1 MKNTMKRIMALA
13 LILAMIIGV
22 VPSVFAVDYVNHF
35 TDVPTNKWY
44 AEYVEYVNDRGWMNG
59 IGNNLFGPDDTLE
72 RAMVATVLYR
82 KAGSP
87 AVAAPSTFTDVPAGK
102 WYSNAVAWAQATG
115 VVNGVSPTEFAPSQY
130 VLREEL
136 VTMMWRGAGEPKVA
150 EDYLKDFPDSGSIR
164 AYAKAA
170 FNWAIANKIIGG
182 ANGKLLPQDNA
193 TRAEFAKIM
202 TQFDKLENPCE
213 AHKWDDGKV
222 TKAATC
228 TEAGEKTYT
237 CTVCGKTKVETIPAL
252 GHVDANKDNI
262 CDRCGEKLGD
272 TPVPPTPTTEKV
284 VIYFAG
290 KGKVMT
296 TEEYTYTSTTSG
308 KSKVELVAADA
319 TLEDGKVKTAA
330 TNVAEFEM
338 TTTDGVTTF
347 KTADGKYLFA
357 DGKDV
362 KLVDAEGE
370 NTKFV
375 LEDAANGKFIRCATA
390 ESNGKQQ
397 YLEFWGNYFTVYG
410 MDSTKPEIYMFGLYP
425 LATGGD
431 TPTPPTPPTP
441 SGDKTFA
448 KVTADLT
455 NWAGT
460 YVIGYELG
468 DGTAVIFDGKTD
480 TDGNIV
486 TASVTDNKVTVSSEC
501 AIEVAAVEGGYTLKA
516 SAGYLNGKTRD
527 DAPANGTKFETEPST
542 ATIEWKDGNPVITS
556 AAGTV
561 FRYNNGLQYGSETEY
576 CKWFRFYK
584 ANSSIQTP
592 VVLYKLVDG
601 ETPTPPD
608 PPTPPTPPTPST
620 PSGDKYVAATEL
632 KEGDQVILVC
642 DSKNVALC
650 GTYNGFYNNGLEVA
664 PVDGVIENP
673 DSTIVWTV
681 GKEGEFYTFSY
692 DGKKIGM
699 GDSYT
704 SMPLDAVNYKW
715 QVEAA
720 ATEGCF
726 YVKNL
731 DRDSTKPYYMQ
742 WYESNKS
749 WSGYHTLN
757 ETLMAIRFYVKS
769 AEKPQPSKDITVC
782 FTNDVHGA
790 YELYPYAATAM
801 KGADLIVDAGDNI
814 QGSVATT
821 LTNGQCM
828 VDLMKTVGYDA
839 AVPGNHEFDYGF
851 ARFLEIVNGDN
862 TPYVS
867 ANLWD
872 KTADKAV
879 LDAYKIF
886 TVGDKKV
893 AVVGITTPETLV
905 KSTPAFFQNEA
916 GEYIYDFCNDTTG
929 EKLYTVVQKAVDAAK
944 AEGAD
949 YVIAVGHLGIDEQ
962 SEPWTSTS
970 VIANTTGIDALIDG
984 HSHSTFSNTAK
995 NKDGKEIPVAQTGT
1009 QLKNVGKLTIAAD
1022 GTITATVL
1030 PLYEV
1035 KTRVNETSGKEEKYN
1050 VYLYDT
1056 DPTVAAKVAEI
1067 KAEVDKVSNTVVAKT
1082 EVDLTTLDPTTGKRA
1097 VRSAETNLGDL
1108 CADAYRELLKTDVA
1122 FVNGG
1127 GVRANINKGDI
1138 TYGQIIAVH
1147 PFGNTACKIEV
1158 TGEQLWTALEI
1169 GSAACPGESGG
1180 FLQVSGIEY
1189 TINTAIP
1196 TPARFNENKE
1206 FVKLEGEHRV
1216 TDVKVNGEPL
1226 DVNKT
1231 YTLGGHNYMLINGG
1245 DGYTVF
1251 RGSKILAQEVAID
1264 NEVLIKYIT
1273 GTLNGVVAAD
1283 SIYANPTGAGRIKI
1297 VTPAH
1302 EHTYGDVKYTWTAD
1316 GETFT
1321 CTAYK
1326 ECTVSGCGDKLTATG
1341 TVTAKDDPAATCTAE
1356 GKRVFTATFTED
1368 GFGTD
1373 TKTVD
1378 LPALGHVDEDKD
1390 NKCDRCGETLSTPVT
1405 GARYEKVTEDQK
1417 DWSGTYLIVYEASET
1432 EAYVFSGV
1440 DAHGN
1445 LVTATFTDGKI
1456 PSSDA
1461 IKACEVTVA
1470 KEGDGY
1476 SFKLNGGA
1484 NAGKYLTAYSGRNKI
1499 VFSDS
1504 AKALSIKVENGV
1516 VKVLDGTAPF
1526 QFNKTN
1532 NDNGLWFRFFGKKP
1546 GGMSEIALYKLAN

>member
-115 VVNGVSPTEFAPSQY
+115 VVNGVTATEFAPSQN

-136 VTMMWRGAGEPKVA
+136 VTMIWRGAGEPKVA

-237 CTVCGKTKVETIPAL
+237 CTVCGKTKVVAIPAL
-252 GHVDANKDNI
+252 GHIDENKDNK

-272 TPVPPTPTTEKV
+272 TPTPPTPTTEKV

-296 TEEYTYTSTTSG
+296 TEEYTYTSATTG

-338 TTTDGVTTF
+338 TTTNGVTTF

-357 DGKDV
+357 DGTDV

-390 ESNGKQQ
+390 EIGGKQQ
-397 YLEFWGNYFTVYG
+397 YLEFWGNYFTVFG

-431 TPTPPTPPTP
+431 TPTPPAPT
-441 SGDKTFA
+441 GDKTFA

-468 DGTAVIFDGKTD
+468 DGTAVIFNGKTD

-601 ETPTPPD
+601 ETPTPPT
-608 PPTPPTPPTPST
+608 PPTPHTPPTPPT

-650 GTYNGFYNNGLEVA
+650 GTYKGFYNNGLEVA

-742 WYESNKS
+742 WQESFGT
-749 WSGYHTLN
+749 WSGYHTLD
-757 ETLMAIRFYVKS
+757 EALMAIRFYVKT
-769 AEKPQPSKDITVC
+769 AGEEPQPSKDITVC

-828 VDLMKTVGYDA
+828 VDLMKAVGYDV

-851 ARFLEIVNGDN
+851 DRFLEIVNGDN

-984 HSHSTFSNTAK
+984 HSHSTFATTQK
-995 NKDGKEIPVAQTGT
+995 NKDGKDIPVAQTGT
-1009 QLKNVGKLTIAAD
+1009 KLENVGKMTIAAD
-1022 GTITATVL
+1022 GTITAENL
-1030 PLYEV
+1030 PLKNSE
-1035 KTRVNETSGKEEKYN
+1035 G
-1050 VYLYDT
+1050 YLYEADA
-1056 DPTVAAKVAEI
+1056 VIAAKVAEI
-1067 KAEVDKVSNTVVAKT
+1067 KAEVDKVSNTVVART

-1108 CADAYRELLKTDVA
+1108 CADAYRDLLKTDVA

-1206 FVKLEGEHRV
+1206 FEKLEGEHRV

-1273 GTLNGVVAAD
+1273 GTLNGVVGAD

-1297 VTPAH
+1297 VTSAH

-1316 GETFT
+1316 GESFT

-1390 NKCDRCGETLSTPVT
+1390 NKCDRCGATLSTPVT

-1504 AKALSIKVENGV
+1504 AKALSIKVEDGV

-1532 NDNGLWFRFFGKKP
+1532 NDNGLWFRFFGKKS
-1546 GGMSEIALYKLAN
+1546 GGQSEIALYKLAN

>member
-59 IGNNLFGPDDTLE
+59 IGNNQFGPDDTLE

-87 AVAAPSTFTDVPAGK
+87 AVTAPSTFTDVPAGK

-136 VTMMWRGAGEPKVA
+136 VTMIWRGAGEPKVA

-182 ANGKLLPQDNA
+182 ADGKLLPQDNA

-237 CTVCGKTKVETIPAL
+237 CTVCGKTKVVAIPAL
-252 GHVDANKDNI
+252 GHIDENKDNI

-272 TPVPPTPTTEKV
+272 TPTPPTPATGKV

-357 DGKDV
+357 DGTDV

-390 ESNGKQQ
+390 EIGGKQQ
-397 YLEFWGNYFTVYG
+397 YLEFWGNYFTVFG

-431 TPTPPTPPTP
+431 TPTPPAPT
-441 SGDKTFA
+441 GDKTFA

-468 DGTAVIFDGKTD
+468 DGTAVIFNGKTD

-516 SAGYLNGKTRD
+516 NAGYLNGKTRD
-527 DAPANGTKFETEPST
+527 NAPANGTKFETEPST

-601 ETPTPPD
+601 ETPTPPTPPP
-608 PPTPPTPPTPST
+608 PPTPPTPPP
-620 PSGDKYVAATEL
+620 PAGDKDVAATEL

-650 GTYNGFYNNGLEVA
+650 GTYKGFYNNGLEVA

-731 DRDSTKPYYMQ
+731 DRDATKPYYMQ
-742 WYESNKS
+742 WYESNGS

-757 ETLMAIRFYVKS
+757 EALMAIRFYVKT
-769 AEKPQPSKDITVC
+769 AGEEPQPSKDITVC

-828 VDLMKTVGYDA
+828 VDLMKTVGYDV

-851 ARFLEIVNGDN
+851 DRFLEIVNGDN

-929 EKLYTVVQKAVDAAK
+929 EKLYKNVQAAVDAAK
-944 AEGAD
+944 AAGAD

-970 VIANTTGIDALIDG
+970 VLANTTGIDALIDG
-984 HSHSTFSNTAK
+984 HSHSTFATTQK

-1009 QLKNVGKLTIAAD
+1009 KLENVGKLTIAAD
-1022 GTITATVL
+1022 GTITAENL
-1030 PLYEV
+1030 PLKNSE
-1035 KTRVNETSGKEEKYN
+1035 G
-1050 VYLYDT
+1050 YLYEADA
-1056 DPTVAAKVAEI
+1056 VIAAKVAEI
-1067 KAEVDKVSNTVVAKT
+1067 KAEVDKVSNTVVART

-1180 FLQVSGIEY
+1180 FLQASGIEY

-1251 RGSKILAQEVAID
+1251 KGSKILAQEVAID

-1297 VTPAH
+1297 VAPAH

-1316 GETFT
+1316 GESFT

-1356 GKRVFTATFTED
+1356 GKRVFTATFTEE

-1390 NKCDRCGETLSTPVT
+1390 NKCDRCGATISTPAT
-1405 GARYEKVTEDQK
+1405 GKYVPATSFEDGDKIVIVATQDEKLFAMSNAIKSSVAPAVE
-1417 DWSGTYLIVYEASET
+1417 
-1432 EAYVFSGV
+1432 
-1440 DAHGN
+1440 
-1445 LVTATFTDGKI
+1445 VTATTEGAL
-1456 PSSDA
+1456 SEVSDA
-1461 IKACEVTVA
+1461 IVWTIVKAE
-1470 KEGDGY
+1470 DGT
-1476 SFKLNGGA
+1476 F
-1484 NAGKYLTAYSGRNKI
+1484 YLTAGDKQLK
-1499 VFSDS
+1499 VDGG
-1504 AKALSIKVENGV
+1504 ALSLVAEGVTFAISATSVSATTTTTRALFTQKYNGSY
-1516 VKVLDGTAPF
+1516 
-1526 QFNKTN
+1526 
-1532 NDNGLWFRFFGKKP
+1532 RFKNYATSNIGAANYAS
-1546 GGMSEIALYKLAN
+1546 GVTVYKYVAG

>member
-87 AVAAPSTFTDVPAGK
+87 AVTAPSTFTDVPAGK

-115 VVNGVSPTEFAPSQY
+115 VVNGVTATEFAPSQN

-136 VTMMWRGAGEPKVA
+136 VTMIWRGAGEPKVA

-182 ANGKLLPQDNA
+182 ADGKLLPQDNA

-237 CTVCGKTKVETIPAL
+237 CTVCGKTKVVAIPAL
-252 GHVDANKDNI
+252 GHIDENKDNI

-338 TTTDGVTTF
+338 TTTNGVTTF

-357 DGKDV
+357 DGTDV

-431 TPTPPTPPTP
+431 TPTPPTPT
-441 SGDKTFA
+441 GDKTFA

-516 SAGYLNGKTRD
+516 NAGYLNGKTRD
-527 DAPANGTKFETEPST
+527 NAPANGTKFETEPST

-592 VVLYKLVDG
+592 VILYKLVDG

-608 PPTPPTPPTPST
+608 PPTPPTPPT

-664 PVDGVIENP
+664 PVEDVIENP

-742 WYESNKS
+742 WQESFGT

-757 ETLMAIRFYVKS
+757 EALMAIRFYVKT
-769 AEKPQPSKDITVC
+769 AGEEPQPSKDITVC

-828 VDLMKTVGYDA
+828 VDLMKTVGYDV

-851 ARFLEIVNGDN
+851 DRFLEIVNGDN

-893 AVVGITTPETLV
+893 AIVGITTPETLV
-905 KSTPAFFQNEA
+905 KSTPAFFQNAA

-929 EKLYTVVQKAVDAAK
+929 EKLYNIVQKAVDAAK

-984 HSHSTFSNTAK
+984 HSHSTFATTQK
-995 NKDGKEIPVAQTGT
+995 NKDGKDIPVAQTGT
-1009 QLKNVGKLTIAAD
+1009 KLENVGKMTIAAD
-1022 GTITATVL
+1022 GTITAENL
-1030 PLYEV
+1030 PLKNSE
-1035 KTRVNETSGKEEKYN
+1035 G
-1050 VYLYDT
+1050 YLYEADA
-1056 DPTVAAKVAEI
+1056 VIAAKVAEI
-1067 KAEVDKVSNTVVAKT
+1067 KAEVDKVSNTVVART

-1147 PFGNTACKIEV
+1147 PFGNSACKIEV

-1251 RGSKILAQEVAID
+1251 RGCKILAQEVAID

-1273 GTLNGVVAAD
+1273 GTLNGVVGAD

-1316 GETFT
+1316 GESFT

-1390 NKCDRCGETLSTPVT
+1390 NKCDRCGATISTPAT

-1532 NDNGLWFRFFGKKP
+1532 SDTGLWFRFFAKKP
-1546 GGMSEIALYKLAN
+1546 GGQSEIALYKLAN

>member
-1 MKNTMKRIMALA
+1 MSKRVMSVL
-13 LILAMIIGV
+13 LLLAMLC
-22 VPSVFAVDYVNHF
+22 SVFSGLTVSAAAAEPTSAAEVVYRKSGDYVYNWGKRDTTATF
-35 TDVPTNKWY
+35 LTTYAASYYTGSYSFDVLSK
-44 AEYVEYVNDRGWMNG
+44 
-59 IGNNLFGPDDTLE
+59 
-72 RAMVATVLYR
+72 
-82 KAGSP
+82 KSGS
-87 AVAAPSTFTDVPAGK
+87 
-102 WYSNAVAWAQATG
+102 QATG
-115 VVNGVSPTEFAPSQY
+115 
-130 VLREEL
+130 
-136 VTMMWRGAGEPKVA
+136 
-150 EDYLKDFPDSGSIR
+150 
-164 AYAKAA
+164 AKAIYDSDLGKA
-170 FNWAIANKIIGG
+170 LHTMLAAKQTRTTSYGDTKELYRYTDCQQNEDKISSFYSGKAIGPGWGEGEDWNREHTWPNSKGLNGADENDIMMLRPTAISENSHRGNDAYGESRGFYDPNEFNKQLHGDVARLMLQHLIRWGNTNKFYGSGG
-182 ANGKLLPQDNA
+182 V
-193 TRAEFAKIM
+193 
-202 TQFDKLENPCE
+202 LENR
-213 AHKWDDGKV
+213 ALLLKWLKEDPVDTWEMGRNDAVQSITGVRNVFVDYPELAFRLLGEEVPANYPTPSSGNSSACDHVWDAGKV
-222 TKAATC
+222 TTEPTC
-228 TEAGEKTYT
+228 TEKGVKTYT
-237 CTVCGKTKVETIPAL
+237 CSKCGNTKTEELPAL
-252 GHVDANKDNI
+252 GHIDENKDEL
-262 CDRCGEKLGD
+262 CDRCGAKLGED
-272 TPVPPTPTTEKV
+272 PKPTGNKYVKAASLKDGDEVVLFNPAQGKALSKEIVATYYKVGTAVTP
-284 VIYFAG
+284 
-290 KGKVMT
+290 
-296 TEEYTYTSTTSG
+296 
-308 KSKVELVAADA
+308 
-319 TLEDGKVKTAA
+319 
-330 TNVAEFEM
+330 
-338 TTTDGVTTF
+338 TDGVLETSD
-347 KTADGKYLFA
+347 TA
-357 DGKDV
+357 
-362 KLVDAEGE
+362 
-370 NTKFV
+370 
-375 LEDAANGKFIRCATA
+375 
-390 ESNGKQQ
+390 
-397 YLEFWGNYFTVYG
+397 
-410 MDSTKPEIYMFGLYP
+410 
-425 LATGGD
+425 
-431 TPTPPTPPTP
+431 
-441 SGDKTFA
+441 
-448 KVTADLT
+448 
-455 NWAGT
+455 
-460 YVIGYELG
+460 
-468 DGTAVIFDGKTD
+468 
-480 TDGNIV
+480 
-486 TASVTDNKVTVSSEC
+486 
-501 AIEVAAVEGGYTLKA
+501 
-516 SAGYLNGKTRD
+516 
-527 DAPANGTKFETEPST
+527 
-542 ATIEWKDGNPVITS
+542 
-556 AAGTV
+556 
-561 FRYNNGLQYGSETEY
+561 
-576 CKWFRFYK
+576 
-584 ANSSIQTP
+584 
-592 VVLYKLVDG
+592 
-601 ETPTPPD
+601 
-608 PPTPPTPPTPST
+608 
-620 PSGDKYVAATEL
+620 
-632 KEGDQVILVC
+632 
-642 DSKNVALC
+642 
-650 GTYNGFYNNGLEVA
+650 
-664 PVDGVIENP
+664 
-673 DSTIVWTV
+673 IVWTV
-681 GKEGEFYTFSY
+681 AADGTGFNLINDEGKKLSIEGTFSSIPYDKENDAWTVQTAATAGCVYVVNENGKYISWSSKGNFAAYTF
-692 DGKKIGM
+692 
-699 GDSYT
+699 
-704 SMPLDAVNYKW
+704 DATK
-715 QVEAA
+715 EADYA
-720 ATEGCF
+720 LE
-726 YVKNL
+726 L
-731 DRDSTKPYYMQ
+731 
-742 WYESNKS
+742 
-749 WSGYHTLN
+749 
-757 ETLMAIRFYVKS
+757 YVKS
-769 AEKPQPSKDITVC
+769 AEEPQPSKDITVC

-828 VDLMKTVGYDA
+828 VDLMKTVGYDV

-851 ARFLEIVNGDN
+851 DRFLEIVNGDN

-879 LDAYKIF
+879 LDAYKLF

-905 KSTPAFFQNEA
+905 KSTPAFFQNAA

-984 HSHSTFSNTAK
+984 HSHSTFATTQK

-1009 QLKNVGKLTIAAD
+1009 KLENVGKLTIAAD
-1022 GTITATVL
+1022 GTITATLL

-1035 KTRVNETSGKEEKYN
+1035 KTRVNETTGKEEKYN

-1067 KAEVDKVSNTVVAKT
+1067 KAEVDKVSNTVVART

-1251 RGSKILAQEVAID
+1251 KGSKILAQEVAID

-1273 GTLNGVVAAD
+1273 GTLNGVVGAD

-1390 NKCDRCGETLSTPVT
+1390 NKCDRCGETLSTPAT

-1504 AKALSIKVENGV
+1504 AKALSIKVEDGV

-1532 NDNGLWFRFFGKKP
+1532 NDNGLWFRFFGKKS
-1546 GGMSEIALYKLAN
+1546 GGQSEIALYKLAN

>member
-252 GHVDANKDNI
+252 GHVDANKDNV

-441 SGDKTFA
+441 TGDKTFA

-455 NWAGT
+455 NWEGT

-468 DGTAVIFDGKTD
+468 DGTALIFNGKTD
-480 TDGNIV
+480 ADGNVV
-486 TASVTDNKVTVSSEC
+486 TATVTDNKVTVSSEC

-516 SAGYLNGKTRD
+516 SAGYLNGKTAN

-561 FRYNNGLQYGSETEY
+561 FRYNGGLQYGSETEY
-576 CKWFRFYK
+576 YKWFRFYK
-584 ANSSIQTP
+584 ATSSIQTP
-592 VVLYKLVDG
+592 VILYKLVDG

-608 PPTPPTPPTPST
+608 PPTPPTPPT

-731 DRDSTKPYYMQ
+731 DRDPAKAYYMQ
-742 WYESNKS
+742 WRDTNSS
-749 WSGYHTLN
+749 WSGYHTLD
-757 ETLMAIRFYVKS
+757 EALMAIRFYVKS
-769 AEKPQPSKDITVC
+769 AEKPQPSKDITIC

-790 YELYPYAATAM
+790 YEEYAYAATVM

-828 VDLMKTVGYDA
+828 VDLMKAVGYDV

-851 ARFLEIVNGDN
+851 DRFLEIVNGDN

-893 AVVGITTPETLV
+893 AIVGITTPETLV

-929 EKLYTVVQKAVDAAK
+929 EKLYKNVQAAVDAAK

-984 HSHSTFSNTAK
+984 HSHSTFATTQK
-995 NKDGKEIPVAQTGT
+995 NKDGKDIPVAQTGT
-1009 QLKNVGKLTIAAD
+1009 KLKNVGKMTIAAD
-1022 GTITATVL
+1022 GTITAENL
-1030 PLYEV
+1030 PLKNSE
-1035 KTRVNETSGKEEKYN
+1035 G
-1050 VYLYDT
+1050 YLYEA

-1067 KAEVDKVSNTVVAKT
+1067 KAEVDKVSNTVVART

-1251 RGSKILAQEVAID
+1251 KGSKILAQEVAID

-1356 GKRVFTATFTED
+1356 GKRVFTATFTEE

-1504 AKALSIKVENGV
+1504 AKALSIKVEEGV

-1532 NDNGLWFRFFGKKP
+1532 SDTGLWFRFFGKKP

>member
-1 MKNTMKRIMALA
+1 
-13 LILAMIIGV
+13 
-22 VPSVFAVDYVNHF
+22 
-35 TDVPTNKWY
+35 
-44 AEYVEYVNDRGWMNG
+44 
-59 IGNNLFGPDDTLE
+59 
-72 RAMVATVLYR
+72 
-82 KAGSP
+82 
-87 AVAAPSTFTDVPAGK
+87 
-102 WYSNAVAWAQATG
+102 
-115 VVNGVSPTEFAPSQY
+115 
-130 VLREEL
+130 
-136 VTMMWRGAGEPKVA
+136 
-150 EDYLKDFPDSGSIR
+150 
-164 AYAKAA
+164 
-170 FNWAIANKIIGG
+170 
-182 ANGKLLPQDNA
+182 
-193 TRAEFAKIM
+193 
-202 TQFDKLENPCE
+202 
-213 AHKWDDGKV
+213 
-222 TKAATC
+222 
-228 TEAGEKTYT
+228 
-237 CTVCGKTKVETIPAL
+237 
-252 GHVDANKDNI
+252 
-262 CDRCGEKLGD
+262 
-272 TPVPPTPTTEKV
+272 
-284 VIYFAG
+284 
-290 KGKVMT
+290 
-296 TEEYTYTSTTSG
+296 
-308 KSKVELVAADA
+308 
-319 TLEDGKVKTAA
+319 
-330 TNVAEFEM
+330 
-338 TTTDGVTTF
+338 
-347 KTADGKYLFA
+347 
-357 DGKDV
+357 
-362 KLVDAEGE
+362 
-370 NTKFV
+370 
-375 LEDAANGKFIRCATA
+375 
-390 ESNGKQQ
+390 
-397 YLEFWGNYFTVYG
+397 
-410 MDSTKPEIYMFGLYP
+410 
-425 LATGGD
+425 
-431 TPTPPTPPTP
+431 
-441 SGDKTFA
+441 
-448 KVTADLT
+448 
-455 NWAGT
+455 
-460 YVIGYELG
+460 
-468 DGTAVIFDGKTD
+468 
-480 TDGNIV
+480 
-486 TASVTDNKVTVSSEC
+486 
-501 AIEVAAVEGGYTLKA
+501 
-516 SAGYLNGKTRD
+516 
-527 DAPANGTKFETEPST
+527 
-542 ATIEWKDGNPVITS
+542 
-556 AAGTV
+556 
-561 FRYNNGLQYGSETEY
+561 
-576 CKWFRFYK
+576 
-584 ANSSIQTP
+584 
-592 VVLYKLVDG
+592 
-601 ETPTPPD
+601 
-608 PPTPPTPPTPST
+608 
-620 PSGDKYVAATEL
+620 
-632 KEGDQVILVC
+632 
-642 DSKNVALC
+642 
-650 GTYNGFYNNGLEVA
+650 
-664 PVDGVIENP
+664 
-673 DSTIVWTV
+673 
-681 GKEGEFYTFSY
+681 
-692 DGKKIGM
+692 
-699 GDSYT
+699 
-704 SMPLDAVNYKW
+704 
-715 QVEAA
+715 
-720 ATEGCF
+720 
-726 YVKNL
+726 
-731 DRDSTKPYYMQ
+731 
-742 WYESNKS
+742 
-749 WSGYHTLN
+749 
-757 ETLMAIRFYVKS
+757 MAIRFYVKT
-769 AEKPQPSKDITVC
+769 AGEEPQPSKDITVC

-828 VDLMKTVGYDA
+828 VDLMKAVGYDV

-851 ARFLEIVNGDN
+851 DRFLEIVNGDN
-862 TPYVS
+862 TPYAS

-905 KSTPAFFQNEA
+905 KSTPAFFQNAA

-984 HSHSTFSNTAK
+984 HSHSTFATTQK
-995 NKDGKEIPVAQTGT
+995 NKDGKDIPVAQTGT
-1009 QLKNVGKLTIAAD
+1009 KLENVGKMTIAAD
-1022 GTITATVL
+1022 GTITAENL
-1030 PLYEV
+1030 PLKNSE
-1035 KTRVNETSGKEEKYN
+1035 G
-1050 VYLYDT
+1050 YLYEADA
-1056 DPTVAAKVAEI
+1056 VIAAKVAEI
-1067 KAEVDKVSNTVVAKT
+1067 KAEVDKVSNTVVART

-1108 CADAYRELLKTDVA
+1108 CADAYRDLLKTDVA

-1147 PFGNTACKIEV
+1147 PFGNSACKIEV

-1251 RGSKILAQEVAID
+1251 RGCKILAQEVAID

-1273 GTLNGVVAAD
+1273 GTLNGVVGAD

-1316 GETFT
+1316 GESFT

-1390 NKCDRCGETLSTPVT
+1390 NKCDRCGETLSTPAT

-1532 NDNGLWFRFFGKKP
+1532 SDTGLWFRFFAKKP
-1546 GGMSEIALYKLAN
+1546 GGQSEIALYKLAN

>member
-115 VVNGVSPTEFAPSQY
+115 VVNGVTATEFAPSQN

-136 VTMMWRGAGEPKVA
+136 VTMIWRGAGEPKVA

-237 CTVCGKTKVETIPAL
+237 CTVCGKTKVVAIPAL
-252 GHVDANKDNI
+252 GHIDENKDNK

-272 TPVPPTPTTEKV
+272 TPTPPTPTTEKV

-296 TEEYTYTSTTSG
+296 TEEYTYTSATTG
-308 KSKVELVAADA
+308 NSKVELVAADA

-338 TTTDGVTTF
+338 TTTNGVTTF
-347 KTADGKYLFA
+347 KTADGKYLFS

-370 NTKFV
+370 DTKFV

-397 YLEFWGNYFTVYG
+397 YLEFWGNYFTVFG

-431 TPTPPTPPTP
+431 TPTPPAPT
-441 SGDKTFA
+441 GDKTFA

-468 DGTAVIFDGKTD
+468 DGTAVIFNGKTD

-601 ETPTPPD
+601 ETPTPP
-608 PPTPPTPPTPST
+608 T

-642 DSKNVALC
+642 DAKNVALC
-650 GTYNGFYNNGLEVA
+650 GTYKSFYNNGLEVA

-742 WYESNKS
+742 WYESNGS

-757 ETLMAIRFYVKS
+757 EALMAIRFYVKT
-769 AEKPQPSKDITVC
+769 AGEEPQPSKDITVC

-828 VDLMKTVGYDA
+828 VDLMKTVGYDV

-851 ARFLEIVNGDN
+851 DRFLEIVNGDN

-905 KSTPAFFQNEA
+905 KSTPAFFQNAA

-984 HSHSTFSNTAK
+984 HSHSTFATTQK

-1009 QLKNVGKLTIAAD
+1009 KLENVGKMTIAAD
-1022 GTITATVL
+1022 GTITATLL

-1035 KTRVNETSGKEEKYN
+1035 KTRVNETTGKEEKYN

-1067 KAEVDKVSNTVVAKT
+1067 KAEVDKVSNTVVART

-1251 RGSKILAQEVAID
+1251 KGSKILAQEVAID

-1316 GETFT
+1316 GESFT

-1390 NKCDRCGETLSTPVT
+1390 NKCDRCGETLSTPAT

-1504 AKALSIKVENGV
+1504 AKALSIKVEDGV

-1532 NDNGLWFRFFGKKP
+1532 NDNGLRFRFFGKMP
-1546 GGMSEIALYKLAN
+1546 GGQSEIALYKLAN

>member
-87 AVAAPSTFTDVPAGK
+87 AVTAPSTFTDVPAGK

-115 VVNGVSPTEFAPSQY
+115 VVNGVTATEFAPSQN

-136 VTMMWRGAGEPKVA
+136 VTMIWRGAGEPKVA

-237 CTVCGKTKVETIPAL
+237 CTVCGKTKVVAIPAL
-252 GHVDANKDNI
+252 GHIDENKDNK

-272 TPVPPTPTTEKV
+272 TPTPPTPTTEKV

-296 TEEYTYTSTTSG
+296 TEEYTYTSATSG

-338 TTTDGVTTF
+338 TTTNGVTTF

-357 DGKDV
+357 DGTDV

-390 ESNGKQQ
+390 EIGGKQQ
-397 YLEFWGNYFTVYG
+397 YLEFWGNYFTVFG

-431 TPTPPTPPTP
+431 TPTPPAPT
-441 SGDKTFA
+441 GDKTFA

-468 DGTAVIFDGKTD
+468 DGTAVIFNGKTD

-601 ETPTPPD
+601 ETPTPP
-608 PPTPPTPPTPST
+608 TPPT

-650 GTYNGFYNNGLEVA
+650 GTYKGFYNNGLEVA

-731 DRDSTKPYYMQ
+731 DRDATKPYYMQ
-742 WYESNKS
+742 WYESNGS

-757 ETLMAIRFYVKS
+757 EALMAIRFYVKT
-769 AEKPQPSKDITVC
+769 AGEEPQPSKDITVC

-828 VDLMKTVGYDA
+828 VDLMKAVGYDV

-851 ARFLEIVNGDN
+851 GRFLEIVNGNN

-929 EKLYTVVQKAVDAAK
+929 EKLYNIVQKAVDAAK
-944 AEGAD
+944 AAGAD

-984 HSHSTFSNTAK
+984 HSHSTFATTQK

-1009 QLKNVGKLTIAAD
+1009 KLENVGKMTIAAD
-1022 GTITATVL
+1022 GTITAENL
-1030 PLYEV
+1030 PLKNSE
-1035 KTRVNETSGKEEKYN
+1035 G
-1050 VYLYDT
+1050 YLYEADA
-1056 DPTVAAKVAEI
+1056 VIAAKVAEI
-1067 KAEVDKVSNTVVAKT
+1067 KAEVDKVSNTVVART

-1097 VRSAETNLGDL
+1097 VRNAETNLGDL
-1108 CADAYRELLKTDVA
+1108 CADAYRDLLKTDVA

-1251 RGSKILAQEVAID
+1251 RGCKILAQEVAID

-1273 GTLNGVVAAD
+1273 GTLHGVVGAD

-1316 GETFT
+1316 GESFT

-1390 NKCDRCGETLSTPVT
+1390 NKCDRCGETLSTPAT
-1405 GARYEKVTEDQK
+1405 GKYVPATSFEDGDK
-1417 DWSGTYLIVYEASET
+1417 IVIVATQDSKLFAMSNAIGSSVAPAVE
-1432 EAYVFSGV
+1432 
-1440 DAHGN
+1440 
-1445 LVTATFTDGKI
+1445 VTATTEGALNDVT
-1456 PSSDA
+1456 DA
-1461 IKACEVTVA
+1461 IVWTIVKAE
-1470 KEGDGY
+1470 DGT
-1476 SFKLNGGA
+1476 F
-1484 NAGKYLTAYSGRNKI
+1484 YLTADKMQLSVTK
-1499 VFSDS
+1499 S
-1504 AKALSIKVENGV
+1504 ALSLDAEGSTFVLTATSVACSATANRALFTQNYKGNYRFKNYDVSNLGAANYASGV
-1516 VKVLDGTAPF
+1516 TV
-1526 QFNKTN
+1526 
-1532 NDNGLWFRFFGKKP
+1532 
-1546 GGMSEIALYKLAN
+1546 YKYVAG

>member
-87 AVAAPSTFTDVPAGK
+87 AVTAPSTFTDVPAGK

-136 VTMMWRGAGEPKVA
+136 VTMIWRGAGEPKVA

-182 ANGKLLPQDNA
+182 AKGKLLPQDNA

-237 CTVCGKTKVETIPAL
+237 CTVCGKTKVVAIPAL
-252 GHVDANKDNI
+252 GHIDENKDNI

-272 TPVPPTPTTEKV
+272 TPTPPTPTTEKV

-296 TEEYTYTSTTSG
+296 TEEYTYTSATTG

-357 DGKDV
+357 DGTDV

-431 TPTPPTPPTP
+431 TPTPPTPT
-441 SGDKTFA
+441 GDKTFA

-468 DGTAVIFDGKTD
+468 DGTAVIFNGKTD

-608 PPTPPTPPTPST
+608 PPTPPTPPTPS
-620 PSGDKYVAATEL
+620 GDKYVAATEL

-642 DSKNVALC
+642 DAKNVALC
-650 GTYNGFYNNGLEVA
+650 GTYKSFYNNGLEVA

-731 DRDSTKPYYMQ
+731 DRDATKPYYMQ
-742 WYESNKS
+742 WYESNGS

-757 ETLMAIRFYVKS
+757 EALMAIRFYVKT
-769 AEKPQPSKDITVC
+769 AGEEPQPSKDITVC

-828 VDLMKTVGYDA
+828 VDLMKAVGYDV

-851 ARFLEIVNGDN
+851 GRFLEIVNGDN

-929 EKLYTVVQKAVDAAK
+929 EKLYNIVQKAVDAAK
-944 AEGAD
+944 AAGAD

-984 HSHSTFSNTAK
+984 HSHSTFATTQK
-995 NKDGKEIPVAQTGT
+995 NKDGKDIPVAQTGT
-1009 QLKNVGKLTIAAD
+1009 KLENVGKMTIAAD
-1022 GTITATVL
+1022 GTITAENL
-1030 PLYEV
+1030 PLKNSE
-1035 KTRVNETSGKEEKYN
+1035 G
-1050 VYLYDT
+1050 YLYEADA
-1056 DPTVAAKVAEI
+1056 VIAAKVAEI
-1067 KAEVDKVSNTVVAKT
+1067 KAEVDKVSNTVVART

-1180 FLQVSGIEY
+1180 FLQASGIEY

-1251 RGSKILAQEVAID
+1251 RGCKILAQEVAID

-1273 GTLNGVVAAD
+1273 GTLNGVVGAD

-1316 GETFT
+1316 GESFT

-1390 NKCDRCGETLSTPVT
+1390 NKCDRCGETLSTPAT

-1532 NDNGLWFRFFGKKP
+1532 SDTGLWFRFFAKKP
-1546 GGMSEIALYKLAN
+1546 GGQSEIALYKLAN

>member
-59 IGNNLFGPDDTLE
+59 IGNNQFGPDDTLE

-115 VVNGVSPTEFAPSQY
+115 VVNGVTATEFAPSQN

-136 VTMMWRGAGEPKVA
+136 VTMIWRGAGEPKVA

-237 CTVCGKTKVETIPAL
+237 CTVCGKTKVVAIPAL
-252 GHVDANKDNI
+252 GHIDENKDNK

-272 TPVPPTPTTEKV
+272 TPTPPTPTTEKV

-296 TEEYTYTSTTSG
+296 TEEYTYTSATSG

-338 TTTDGVTTF
+338 TTTNGVTTF

-357 DGKDV
+357 DGTDV

-390 ESNGKQQ
+390 EIGGKQQ
-397 YLEFWGNYFTVYG
+397 YLEFWGNYFTVFG

-431 TPTPPTPPTP
+431 TPTPPTPT
-441 SGDKTFA
+441 GDKTFA

-468 DGTAVIFDGKTD
+468 DGTAVIFNGKTD

-516 SAGYLNGKTRD
+516 NAGYLNGKTRD
-527 DAPANGTKFETEPST
+527 NAPANGTKFETEPST

-608 PPTPPTPPTPST
+608 PPTPPTPPTPS
-620 PSGDKYVAATEL
+620 GDKYVAATEL

-664 PVDGVIENP
+664 PVEDVIENP

-742 WYESNKS
+742 WYESNGS

-757 ETLMAIRFYVKS
+757 EALMAIRFYVKT
-769 AEKPQPSKDITVC
+769 AGEEPQPSKDITVC

-828 VDLMKTVGYDA
+828 VDLMKAVGYDV

-851 ARFLEIVNGDN
+851 GRFLEIVNGDN

-984 HSHSTFSNTAK
+984 HSHSTFATTQK
-995 NKDGKEIPVAQTGT
+995 NKDGKDIPVAQTGT
-1009 QLKNVGKLTIAAD
+1009 KLENVGKMTIAAD
-1022 GTITATVL
+1022 GTITAENL
-1030 PLYEV
+1030 PLKNSE
-1035 KTRVNETSGKEEKYN
+1035 G
-1050 VYLYDT
+1050 YLYEADA
-1056 DPTVAAKVAEI
+1056 VIAAKVAEI
-1067 KAEVDKVSNTVVAKT
+1067 KAEVDKVSNTVVART
-1082 EVDLTTLDPTTGKRA
+1082 EVDLTTLDPATGKRA

-1251 RGSKILAQEVAID
+1251 KGSKILAQEVAID

-1316 GETFT
+1316 GESFT

-1390 NKCDRCGETLSTPVT
+1390 NKCDRCGETLSTPAT

-1532 NDNGLWFRFFGKKP
+1532 SDTGLWFRFFAKKP
-1546 GGMSEIALYKLAN
+1546 GGQSEIALYKLAN

>member
-87 AVAAPSTFTDVPAGK
+87 AVTAPSTFTDVPAGK

-115 VVNGVSPTEFAPSQY
+115 VVNGVSPTEFAPSQN

-136 VTMMWRGAGEPKVA
+136 VTMIWRGAGEPKVA

-237 CTVCGKTKVETIPAL
+237 CTVCGKTKVVAIPAL
-252 GHVDANKDNI
+252 GHIDENKDNI

-272 TPVPPTPTTEKV
+272 TPTPPTPTTEKV

-296 TEEYTYTSTTSG
+296 TEEYTYTSATSG

-338 TTTDGVTTF
+338 TTTNGVTTF

-357 DGKDV
+357 DGTDV

-431 TPTPPTPPTP
+431 TPTPPTPT
-441 SGDKTFA
+441 GDKTFA

-516 SAGYLNGKTRD
+516 NAGYLNGKTRD
-527 DAPANGTKFETEPST
+527 NAPANGTKFETEPST

-608 PPTPPTPPTPST
+608 PPTPPTPPTPS
-620 PSGDKYVAATEL
+620 GDKYVAATEL

-664 PVDGVIENP
+664 PVEDVIENP

-757 ETLMAIRFYVKS
+757 EALMAIRFYVKT
-769 AEKPQPSKDITVC
+769 AGEEPQPSKDITVC

-828 VDLMKTVGYDA
+828 VDLMKTVGYDV

-851 ARFLEIVNGDN
+851 DRFLEIVNGDN

-905 KSTPAFFQNEA
+905 KSTPAFFQNAA

-929 EKLYTVVQKAVDAAK
+929 EKLYKNVQAAVDAAK

-984 HSHSTFSNTAK
+984 HSHSTFATTQK
-995 NKDGKEIPVAQTGT
+995 NKDGKDIPVAQTGT
-1009 QLKNVGKLTIAAD
+1009 KLENVGKMTIAAD
-1022 GTITATVL
+1022 GTITAENL
-1030 PLYEV
+1030 PLKNSE
-1035 KTRVNETSGKEEKYN
+1035 G
-1050 VYLYDT
+1050 YLYEADA
-1056 DPTVAAKVAEI
+1056 VIAAKVAEI
-1067 KAEVDKVSNTVVAKT
+1067 KAEVDKVSNTVVART

-1206 FVKLEGEHRV
+1206 FEKLEGEHRV

-1251 RGSKILAQEVAID
+1251 RGCKILAQEVAID

-1273 GTLNGVVAAD
+1273 GTLNGVVGAD

-1316 GETFT
+1316 GESFT

-1390 NKCDRCGETLSTPVT
+1390 NKCDRCGETLSTPAT

-1532 NDNGLWFRFFGKKP
+1532 SDTGLWFRFFAKKP
-1546 GGMSEIALYKLAN
+1546 GGQSEIALYKLAN

>member
-115 VVNGVSPTEFAPSQY
+115 VVNGVTATEFAPSQN

-136 VTMMWRGAGEPKVA
+136 VTMIWRGAGEPKVA

-237 CTVCGKTKVETIPAL
+237 CTVCGKTKVVAIPAL
-252 GHVDANKDNI
+252 GHIDENKDNK

-272 TPVPPTPTTEKV
+272 TPTPPTPTTEKV

-296 TEEYTYTSTTSG
+296 TEEYTYTSATTG

-338 TTTDGVTTF
+338 TTTNGVTTF
-347 KTADGKYLFA
+347 KTADGKYLFS
-357 DGKDV
+357 DGTDV

-390 ESNGKQQ
+390 EIGGKQQ
-397 YLEFWGNYFTVYG
+397 YLEFWGNYFTVFG

-431 TPTPPTPPTP
+431 TPTPPAPT
-441 SGDKTFA
+441 GDKTFA

-468 DGTAVIFDGKTD
+468 DGTAVIFNGKTD

-516 SAGYLNGKTRD
+516 SAGYLNGKTAND
-527 DAPANGTKFETEPST
+527 KPANGTKFETEPST

-576 CKWFRFYK
+576 YKWFRFYK
-584 ANSSIQTP
+584 ATSSIQTP
-592 VVLYKLVDG
+592 VALYKLVDG
-601 ETPTPPD
+601 E
-608 PPTPPTPPTPST
+608 
-620 PSGDKYVAATEL
+620 E
-632 KEGDQVILVC
+632 
-642 DSKNVALC
+642 
-650 GTYNGFYNNGLEVA
+650 
-664 PVDGVIENP
+664 
-673 DSTIVWTV
+673 
-681 GKEGEFYTFSY
+681 
-692 DGKKIGM
+692 
-699 GDSYT
+699 
-704 SMPLDAVNYKW
+704 
-715 QVEAA
+715 
-720 ATEGCF
+720 
-726 YVKNL
+726 
-731 DRDSTKPYYMQ
+731 
-742 WYESNKS
+742 
-749 WSGYHTLN
+749 
-757 ETLMAIRFYVKS
+757 
-769 AEKPQPSKDITVC
+769 PQPSKDITVC

-828 VDLMKTVGYDA
+828 VDLMKTVGYDV

-851 ARFLEIVNGDN
+851 DRFLEIVNGDN

-905 KSTPAFFQNEA
+905 KSTPAFFQNAA

-970 VIANTTGIDALIDG
+970 VIANTNGIDALIDG
-984 HSHSTFSNTAK
+984 HSHSTFATTQK
-995 NKDGKEIPVAQTGT
+995 NKDGKDIPVAQTGT
-1009 QLKNVGKLTIAAD
+1009 KLENVGKLTIAAD
-1022 GTITATVL
+1022 GTITATLL

-1035 KTRVNETSGKEEKYN
+1035 KTRVNETTGKEEKYN

-1067 KAEVDKVSNTVVAKT
+1067 KAEVDKVSNTVVART

-1251 RGSKILAQEVAID
+1251 KGSKILAQEVAID

-1316 GETFT
+1316 GESFT

-1390 NKCDRCGETLSTPVT
+1390 NKCDRCGEKLGDTPTPSGDKYV
-1405 GARYEKVTEDQK
+1405 AATE
-1417 DWSGTYLIVYEASET
+1417 L
-1432 EAYVFSGV
+1432 
-1440 DAHGN
+1440 
-1445 LVTATFTDGKI
+1445 
-1456 PSSDA
+1456 
-1461 IKACEVTVA
+1461 
-1470 KEGDGY
+1470 KEGDQVIIVCDSKNVALCGTY
-1476 SFKLNGGA
+1476 KSYYNNGLEVA
-1484 NAGKYLTAYSGRNKI
+1484 P
-1499 VFSDS
+1499 V
-1504 AKALSIKVENGV
+1504 NGV
-1516 VKVLDGTAPF
+1516 IENPDSTIVWTVGKEGEFYTFSYD
-1526 QFNKTN
+1526 
-1532 NDNGLWFRFFGKKP
+1532 GKKIGMGTSYTSMTL
-1546 GGMSEIALYKLAN
+1546 GGVNYKWQVEAAATEGCFYVKNLDRDATKPYYMQWYETNKSWSGYHTLNETLMALRFYVKTA

>member
-87 AVAAPSTFTDVPAGK
+87 AVTAPSTFTDVPAGK

-136 VTMMWRGAGEPKVA
+136 VTMIWRGAGEPKVA

-237 CTVCGKTKVETIPAL
+237 CTVCGKTKVVAIPAL
-252 GHVDANKDNI
+252 GHIDENKDNI

-272 TPVPPTPTTEKV
+272 TPTPPTPTTEKV

-296 TEEYTYTSTTSG
+296 TEEYTYTSATSG

-338 TTTDGVTTF
+338 TTTNGVTTF

-357 DGKDV
+357 DGTDV

-431 TPTPPTPPTP
+431 TPTPPTPT
-441 SGDKTFA
+441 GDKTFA

-516 SAGYLNGKTRD
+516 NAGYLNGKTRD
-527 DAPANGTKFETEPST
+527 NAPANGTKFETEPST

-608 PPTPPTPPTPST
+608 PPTPPTPPTPS
-620 PSGDKYVAATEL
+620 GDKYVAATEL

-664 PVDGVIENP
+664 PVEDVIENP

-757 ETLMAIRFYVKS
+757 EALMAIRFYVKT
-769 AEKPQPSKDITVC
+769 AGEEPQPSKDITVC

-828 VDLMKTVGYDA
+828 VDLMKTVGYDV

-851 ARFLEIVNGDN
+851 DRFLEIVNGDN

-893 AVVGITTPETLV
+893 AIVGITTPETLV
-905 KSTPAFFQNEA
+905 KSTPAFFQNAA

-929 EKLYTVVQKAVDAAK
+929 EKLYKNVQAAVDAAK
-944 AEGAD
+944 AAGAD

-984 HSHSTFSNTAK
+984 HSHSTFANTQK

-1009 QLKNVGKLTIAAD
+1009 KLENVGKMTIAAD
-1022 GTITATVL
+1022 GTITATLL

-1035 KTRVNETSGKEEKYN
+1035 KTRVNETTGKEEKYN

-1067 KAEVDKVSNTVVAKT
+1067 KAEVDKVSNTVVART

-1251 RGSKILAQEVAID
+1251 KGSKILAQEVAID

-1316 GETFT
+1316 GESFT

-1356 GKRVFTATFTED
+1356 GKRVFTATFTEE

-1378 LPALGHVDEDKD
+1378 LPALGHIDEDKD
-1390 NKCDRCGETLSTPVT
+1390 SKCDRCGATLSTPAT
-1405 GARYEKVTEDQK
+1405 GKYVPATSFEDGDKIVIVATQDEKLFAM
-1417 DWSGTYLIVYEASET
+1417 SSEIKSSVAPAV
-1432 EAYVFSGV
+1432 E
-1440 DAHGN
+1440 
-1445 LVTATFTDGKI
+1445 VTATTEGAL
-1456 PSSDA
+1456 SEVSDA
-1461 IKACEVTVA
+1461 IVWTIVKAEDGTFYLTVGDKQLKVKDAKVSLDATGSAFTLTATSVVCSATMTRALFTQLYNGSYRFKNYDKSNLGHADYASGVTVY
-1470 KEGDGY
+1470 KY
-1476 SFKLNGGA
+1476 V
-1484 NAGKYLTAYSGRNKI
+1484 AG
-1499 VFSDS
+1499 
-1504 AKALSIKVENGV
+1504 
-1516 VKVLDGTAPF
+1516 
-1526 QFNKTN
+1526 
-1532 NDNGLWFRFFGKKP
+1532 
-1546 GGMSEIALYKLAN
+1546 

>member
-1 MKNTMKRIMALA
+1 MASIGDYAFDGCTGLTSITIPESVTSIGRFAFYNCTSLTSITIPEGVTSIGDEVFENCTGLTSVTIPESVTNIGDYAFRGCSGLTGIWVDANNPAYCNDDSGVLFNKNKTSLICCPAVFSGTYAVPESVTYIGWHAFDNCTGLTSVTIPEGVTRIEYDAFDGCTGLTSVT
-13 LILAMIIGV
+13 ILNPDCSISSYSGSTLGSSGTTTIIGYKD
-22 VPSVFAVDYVNHF
+22 STAQ
-35 TDVPTNKWY
+35 TY
-44 AEYVEYVNDRGWMNG
+44 AEKYGYTFKQYSDCANG
-59 IGNNLFGPDDTLE
+59 IH
-72 RAMVATVLYR
+72 
-82 KAGSP
+82 
-87 AVAAPSTFTDVPAGK
+87 
-102 WYSNAVAWAQATG
+102 
-115 VVNGVSPTEFAPSQY
+115 
-130 VLREEL
+130 
-136 VTMMWRGAGEPKVA
+136 
-150 EDYLKDFPDSGSIR
+150 
-164 AYAKAA
+164 AY
-170 FNWAIANKIIGG
+170 
-182 ANGKLLPQDNA
+182 
-193 TRAEFAKIM
+193 EVM
-202 TQFDKLENPCE
+202 T
-213 AHKWDDGKV
+213 
-222 TKAATC
+222 TATC
-228 TEAGEKTYT
+228 TEAGTETYTCGVCGDSYTMEVDAYGHSYSCTVDKRWIKTYT
-237 CTVCGKTKVETIPAL
+237 CSRCGDIYTEESAREIIPDTPQTAQITTAGAYVYYFYTPEYTESYTFSSSGSVDTYGYLYNADGSQITYNDDGDSGSNFSITYTLTAGTTYYFGARLYNSSKTGKFEVTLYANHNYAVSGQTAATCVQPGSITYTCSNCGATKTEAIAAL
-252 GHVDANKDNI
+252 GHIDENKDNN

-272 TPVPPTPTTEKV
+272 TP
-284 VIYFAG
+284 I
-290 KGKVMT
+290 
-296 TEEYTYTSTTSG
+296 S
-308 KSKVELVAADA
+308 A
-319 TLEDGKVKTAA
+319 TKE
-330 TNVAEFEM
+330 
-338 TTTDGVTTF
+338 
-347 KTADGKYLFA
+347 
-357 DGKDV
+357 
-362 KLVDAEGE
+362 
-370 NTKFV
+370 
-375 LEDAANGKFIRCATA
+375 
-390 ESNGKQQ
+390 
-397 YLEFWGNYFTVYG
+397 
-410 MDSTKPEIYMFGLYP
+410 
-425 LATGGD
+425 
-431 TPTPPTPPTP
+431 
-441 SGDKTFA
+441 
-448 KVTADLT
+448 
-455 NWAGT
+455 
-460 YVIGYELG
+460 
-468 DGTAVIFDGKTD
+468 
-480 TDGNIV
+480 
-486 TASVTDNKVTVSSEC
+486 
-501 AIEVAAVEGGYTLKA
+501 
-516 SAGYLNGKTRD
+516 
-527 DAPANGTKFETEPST
+527 
-542 ATIEWKDGNPVITS
+542 
-556 AAGTV
+556 
-561 FRYNNGLQYGSETEY
+561 
-576 CKWFRFYK
+576 
-584 ANSSIQTP
+584 
-592 VVLYKLVDG
+592 YKL
-601 ETPTPPD
+601 
-608 PPTPPTPPTPST
+608 
-620 PSGDKYVAATEL
+620 ATEL
-632 KEGDQVILVC
+632 KDGDEVVLYNPGNGKALAGEMSSYYVAGVDVTPADNKITGPDAKLVWKVKKNDDGSFTFTQDGGNILGT
-642 DSKNVALC
+642 DSRENNGK
-650 GTYNGFYNNGLEVA
+650 TYNLYVSGEHKSTWTVEVA
-664 PVDGVIENP
+664 NAETSANYIYSSAMTGSYGKIYVEWYAKNSAFSAYDTGVDRV
-673 DSTIVWTV
+673 
-681 GKEGEFYTFSY
+681 
-692 DGKKIGM
+692 
-699 GDSYT
+699 
-704 SMPLDAVNYKW
+704 
-715 QVEAA
+715 
-720 ATEGCF
+720 TEKDFGF
-726 YVKNL
+726 
-731 DRDSTKPYYMQ
+731 Q
-742 WYESNKS
+742 
-749 WSGYHTLN
+749 
-757 ETLMAIRFYVKS
+757 FYVKS
-769 AEKPQPSKDITVC
+769 AEEPQPSKDITVC

-828 VDLMKTVGYDA
+828 VDLMKTVGYDV

-1035 KTRVNETSGKEEKYN
+1035 KTRVNETTGKEEKYN

-1056 DPTVAAKVAEI
+1056 DPTVSAKVAEI
-1067 KAEVDKVSNTVVAKT
+1067 KAEVEKVSNKVVART
-1082 EVDLTTLDPTTGKRA
+1082 EVDLTTLDPATGKRA
-1097 VRSAETNLGDL
+1097 VRNAETNLGDL

-1127 GVRANINKGDI
+1127 FVRATINKGDI

-1206 FVKLEGEHRV
+1206 FEKLEGEHRV

-1251 RGSKILAQEVAID
+1251 KGSKILAQEVAID

-1273 GTLNGVVAAD
+1273 GTLNGVVGAD

-1390 NKCDRCGETLSTPVT
+1390 NKCDRCGEKLGDTPTPSGDKYV
-1405 GARYEKVTEDQK
+1405 AATE
-1417 DWSGTYLIVYEASET
+1417 L
-1432 EAYVFSGV
+1432 
-1440 DAHGN
+1440 
-1445 LVTATFTDGKI
+1445 
-1456 PSSDA
+1456 
-1461 IKACEVTVA
+1461 
-1470 KEGDGY
+1470 KEGDQVILVCDSKNVALCGTY
-1476 SFKLNGGA
+1476 NGFY
-1484 NAGKYLTAYSGRNKI
+1484 N
-1499 VFSDS
+1499 
-1504 AKALSIKVENGV
+1504 
-1516 VKVLDGTAPF
+1516 
-1526 QFNKTN
+1526 
-1532 NDNGLWFRFFGKKP
+1532 NGLEGAPVDGVIENPDSTIVWTVGKEGEFYTFSYDGKKIGMGTSYTSMTL
-1546 GGMSEIALYKLAN
+1546 GGVNYKWQVEAAATEGCFYVKNLDRDATKPYYMQWYETNKSWSGYHTLNETLMALRFYVKTA

>member
-136 VTMMWRGAGEPKVA
+136 VTMIWRGAGEPKVA

-182 ANGKLLPQDNA
+182 AKGKLLPQDNA

-237 CTVCGKTKVETIPAL
+237 CTVCGKTKVVAIPAL
-252 GHVDANKDNI
+252 GHIDENKDNI

-272 TPVPPTPTTEKV
+272 TPTPPTPTTEKV

-296 TEEYTYTSTTSG
+296 TEEYTYTSATSG

-357 DGKDV
+357 DGTDV

-431 TPTPPTPPTP
+431 TPTPPTPT
-441 SGDKTFA
+441 GDKTFA

-468 DGTAVIFDGKTD
+468 DGTAVIFDGKSD

-516 SAGYLNGKTRD
+516 NAGYLNGKTRD
-527 DAPANGTKFETEPST
+527 NAPANGTKFETEPST

-608 PPTPPTPPTPST
+608 PPTPPTPPTPS
-620 PSGDKYVAATEL
+620 GDKYVAATEL

-664 PVDGVIENP
+664 PVEDVIENP

-731 DRDSTKPYYMQ
+731 DRDATKPYYMQ

-757 ETLMAIRFYVKS
+757 EALMAIRFYVKT
-769 AEKPQPSKDITVC
+769 AEEPQPSKDITVC

-828 VDLMKTVGYDA
+828 VDLMKTVGYDV

-851 ARFLEIVNGDN
+851 DRFLEIVNGDN

-893 AVVGITTPETLV
+893 AIVGITTPETLV
-905 KSTPAFFQNEA
+905 KSTPAFFQNAA
-916 GEYIYDFCNDTTG
+916 GEYIYDFCNDATG
-929 EKLYTVVQKAVDAAK
+929 KKLYTIVQKAVDAAK

-984 HSHSTFSNTAK
+984 HSHSTFANTQK

-1009 QLKNVGKLTIAAD
+1009 KLENVGKLTIAAD
-1022 GTITATVL
+1022 GTITATLL

-1035 KTRVNETSGKEEKYN
+1035 KTRVNETTGKEEKYN

-1067 KAEVDKVSNTVVAKT
+1067 KAEVDKVSNTVVART

-1206 FVKLEGEHRV
+1206 FEKLEGEHRV

-1251 RGSKILAQEVAID
+1251 RGCKILAQEVAID

-1273 GTLNGVVAAD
+1273 GTLNGVVGAD

-1316 GETFT
+1316 GESFT

-1390 NKCDRCGETLSTPVT
+1390 NKCDRCGATISTPAT

-1440 DAHGN
+1440 DEHGN

-1504 AKALSIKVENGV
+1504 AKALSIKVEDGV

-1532 NDNGLWFRFFGKKP
+1532 NDNGLWFRFFGKKS
-1546 GGMSEIALYKLAN
+1546 GGQSEIALYKLAN

>member
-115 VVNGVSPTEFAPSQY
+115 VVNGVTATEFAPSQN

-136 VTMMWRGAGEPKVA
+136 VTMIWRGAGEPKVA

-237 CTVCGKTKVETIPAL
+237 CTVCGKTKVVAIPAL
-252 GHVDANKDNI
+252 GHIDENKDNK

-272 TPVPPTPTTEKV
+272 TPTPPTPTTEKV

-296 TEEYTYTSTTSG
+296 TEEYTYTSATTG

-338 TTTDGVTTF
+338 TTTNGVTTF

-357 DGKDV
+357 DGTDV

-390 ESNGKQQ
+390 EIGGKQQ
-397 YLEFWGNYFTVYG
+397 YLEFWGNYFTVFG

-431 TPTPPTPPTP
+431 TPTPPAPT
-441 SGDKTFA
+441 GDKTFA

-460 YVIGYELG
+460 YVIGYDLG
-468 DGTAVIFDGKTD
+468 DGTAVIFNGKTD

-601 ETPTPPD
+601 ETPTP
-608 PPTPPTPPTPST
+608 
-620 PSGDKYVAATEL
+620 SGDKYVAATEL

-642 DSKNVALC
+642 DAKNVALC
-650 GTYNGFYNNGLEVA
+650 GTYNGFYNNGLEVT
-664 PVDGVIENP
+664 PVEDVIENP

-757 ETLMAIRFYVKS
+757 EALMAIRFYVKT
-769 AEKPQPSKDITVC
+769 AGEEPQPSKDITVC

-828 VDLMKTVGYDA
+828 VDLMKAVGYDV

-851 ARFLEIVNGDN
+851 DRFLEIVNGDN

-905 KSTPAFFQNEA
+905 KSTPAFFQNAA

-984 HSHSTFSNTAK
+984 HSHSTFATTQK
-995 NKDGKEIPVAQTGT
+995 NKDGKDIPVAQTGT
-1009 QLKNVGKLTIAAD
+1009 KLENVGKMTIAAD
-1022 GTITATVL
+1022 GTITAENL
-1030 PLYEV
+1030 PLKNSE
-1035 KTRVNETSGKEEKYN
+1035 G
-1050 VYLYDT
+1050 YLYEADA
-1056 DPTVAAKVAEI
+1056 VIAAKVAEI
-1067 KAEVDKVSNTVVAKT
+1067 KAEVDKVSNTVVART

-1108 CADAYRELLKTDVA
+1108 CADAYRDLLKTDVA

-1251 RGSKILAQEVAID
+1251 KGSKILAQEVAID

-1273 GTLNGVVAAD
+1273 GTLNGVVGAD

-1390 NKCDRCGETLSTPVT
+1390 NKCDRCGETLSTPAT

-1532 NDNGLWFRFFGKKP
+1532 SDTGLWFRFFAKKP
-1546 GGMSEIALYKLAN
+1546 GGQSEIALYKLAN

>member
-115 VVNGVSPTEFAPSQY
+115 VVNGVTATEFAPSQN

-136 VTMMWRGAGEPKVA
+136 VTMIWRGAGEPKVA

-237 CTVCGKTKVETIPAL
+237 CTVCGKTKVVAIPAL
-252 GHVDANKDNI
+252 GHIDENKDNK

-272 TPVPPTPTTEKV
+272 TPTPPTPTTEKV

-296 TEEYTYTSTTSG
+296 TEEYTYTSATTG
-308 KSKVELVAADA
+308 NSKVELVAADA

-338 TTTDGVTTF
+338 TTTNGVTTF
-347 KTADGKYLFA
+347 KTADGKYLFS

-375 LEDAANGKFIRCATA
+375 LEDATNGKFIRCATA

-397 YLEFWGNYFTVYG
+397 YLEFWGNYFTVFG

-431 TPTPPTPPTP
+431 TPTPPAPT
-441 SGDKTFA
+441 GDKTFA

-468 DGTAVIFDGKTD
+468 DGTAVIFNGKTD

-516 SAGYLNGKTRD
+516 NAGYLNGKTRD

-601 ETPTPPD
+601 ETPTPP
-608 PPTPPTPPTPST
+608 TPPT

-642 DSKNVALC
+642 DAKNVALC
-650 GTYNGFYNNGLEVA
+650 GTYKSFYNNGLEVA

-742 WYESNKS
+742 WYESNGS

-757 ETLMAIRFYVKS
+757 EALMAIRFYVKT
-769 AEKPQPSKDITVC
+769 AGEEPQPSKDITVC

-828 VDLMKTVGYDA
+828 VDLMKAVGYDV

-851 ARFLEIVNGDN
+851 DRFLEIVNGDN

-984 HSHSTFSNTAK
+984 HSHSTFATTQK
-995 NKDGKEIPVAQTGT
+995 NKDGKDIPVAQTGT
-1009 QLKNVGKLTIAAD
+1009 KLENVGKMTIAAD
-1022 GTITATVL
+1022 GTITAENL
-1030 PLYEV
+1030 PLKNSE
-1035 KTRVNETSGKEEKYN
+1035 G
-1050 VYLYDT
+1050 YLYEADA
-1056 DPTVAAKVAEI
+1056 VIAAKVAEI
-1067 KAEVDKVSNTVVAKT
+1067 KAEVDKVSNTVVART

-1108 CADAYRELLKTDVA
+1108 CADAYRDLLKTDVA

-1206 FVKLEGEHRV
+1206 FEKLEGEHRV

-1273 GTLNGVVAAD
+1273 GTLNGVVGAD

-1316 GETFT
+1316 GESFT

-1373 TKTVD
+1373 TKTVA

-1390 NKCDRCGETLSTPVT
+1390 NKCDRCGETLSTPAT

-1504 AKALSIKVENGV
+1504 AKALSIKVEDGV

-1532 NDNGLWFRFFGKKP
+1532 NDNGLWFRFFGKKS
-1546 GGMSEIALYKLAN
+1546 GGQSEIALYKLAN

>member
-1 MKNTMKRIMALA
+1 MKHIKRSVSLLLLVALLTALFAGVTFQASAKNTNKR
-13 LILAMIIGV
+13 
-22 VPSVFAVDYVNHF
+22 
-35 TDVPTNKWY
+35 
-44 AEYVEYVNDRGWMNG
+44 
-59 IGNNLFGPDDTLE
+59 DTLCMSLSTKAKAYYTGAYTYDKMSALSGGNTDCVASMNSALYKSLQSLMSSTQTDSVSYKSLTRYWPTTDNNILFYADQTGSGYNRE
-72 RAMVATVLYR
+72 HVWPKSRASFYQKNGGCDLHHLRPANQTLNSTR
-82 KAGSP
+82 KNYTMG
-87 AVAAPSTFTDVPAGK
+87 
-102 WYSNAVAWAQATG
+102 Y
-115 VVNGVSPTEFAPSQY
+115 VNGVINGCSTADYGGRTVLWYSAGNDLVEVRDNVKGDVARILLY
-130 VLREEL
+130 VYCRWGQPNLYQN
-136 VTMMWRGAGEPKVA
+136 VKA
-150 EDYLKDFPDSGSIR
+150 ENLPAFDSDDKD
-164 AYAKAA
+164 
-170 FNWAIANKIIGG
+170 N
-182 ANGKLLPQDNA
+182 NGKKVIESLDTLLKWCKSDPVDTWEMSRNDETQTIQGNRNVFIDYPEYAWLVFGQDIPNDMK
-193 TRAEFAKIM
+193 T
-202 TQFDKLENPCE
+202 PSGE
-213 AHKWDDGKV
+213 AAHAAPACDHVWDAGKV
-222 TKAATC
+222 TTEPTC
-228 TEAGEKTYT
+228 TAAGVKTYT
-237 CTVCGKTKVETIPAL
+237 CSKCGNTKTEEIPAL
-252 GHVDANKDNI
+252 GHIDENKDKL
-262 CDRCGEKLGD
+262 CDRCGAKLGEDPKPTGNKYVKAASLKDGDEVVLYNAGNGKALAGEMSSYYVAGVDVTPADNKITDPDAKLVWKVKKNDDSSFTFTQDGGNILGTDSRENNGKTFYNLYVDGEHKSTWTVEVANAETSTNYIYSSAMTGSYGKIYVEWYAKPLAFSAYD
-272 TPVPPTPTTEKV
+272 TSADRVTEKDFGFQF
-284 VIYFAG
+284 Y
-290 KGKVMT
+290 
-296 TEEYTYTSTTSG
+296 
-308 KSKVELVAADA
+308 
-319 TLEDGKVKTAA
+319 VKTA
-330 TNVAEFEM
+330 
-338 TTTDGVTTF
+338 
-347 KTADGKYLFA
+347 
-357 DGKDV
+357 
-362 KLVDAEGE
+362 GE
-370 NTKFV
+370 
-375 LEDAANGKFIRCATA
+375 E
-390 ESNGKQQ
+390 
-397 YLEFWGNYFTVYG
+397 
-410 MDSTKPEIYMFGLYP
+410 
-425 LATGGD
+425 
-431 TPTPPTPPTP
+431 
-441 SGDKTFA
+441 
-448 KVTADLT
+448 
-455 NWAGT
+455 
-460 YVIGYELG
+460 
-468 DGTAVIFDGKTD
+468 
-480 TDGNIV
+480 
-486 TASVTDNKVTVSSEC
+486 
-501 AIEVAAVEGGYTLKA
+501 
-516 SAGYLNGKTRD
+516 
-527 DAPANGTKFETEPST
+527 
-542 ATIEWKDGNPVITS
+542 
-556 AAGTV
+556 
-561 FRYNNGLQYGSETEY
+561 
-576 CKWFRFYK
+576 
-584 ANSSIQTP
+584 
-592 VVLYKLVDG
+592 
-601 ETPTPPD
+601 
-608 PPTPPTPPTPST
+608 
-620 PSGDKYVAATEL
+620 
-632 KEGDQVILVC
+632 
-642 DSKNVALC
+642 
-650 GTYNGFYNNGLEVA
+650 
-664 PVDGVIENP
+664 
-673 DSTIVWTV
+673 
-681 GKEGEFYTFSY
+681 
-692 DGKKIGM
+692 
-699 GDSYT
+699 
-704 SMPLDAVNYKW
+704 
-715 QVEAA
+715 
-720 ATEGCF
+720 
-726 YVKNL
+726 
-731 DRDSTKPYYMQ
+731 
-742 WYESNKS
+742 
-749 WSGYHTLN
+749 
-757 ETLMAIRFYVKS
+757 
-769 AEKPQPSKDITVC
+769 PQPSKDITVC

-828 VDLMKTVGYDA
+828 VDLMKTVGYDV

-851 ARFLEIVNGDN
+851 DRFLEIVNGDN

-905 KSTPAFFQNEA
+905 KSTPAFFQNAA

-929 EKLYTVVQKAVDAAK
+929 EKLYNIVQKAVDAAK

-1022 GTITATVL
+1022 GTITATLL

-1035 KTRVNETSGKEEKYN
+1035 KTRVNETTGKEEKYN
-1050 VYLYDT
+1050 VYFYDT

-1067 KAEVDKVSNTVVAKT
+1067 KAEVDKVSKTVVART

-1108 CADAYRELLKTDVA
+1108 CADAYRDLLKTDVA

-1206 FVKLEGEHRV
+1206 FEKLEGEHRV

-1273 GTLNGVVAAD
+1273 GTLNGVVGAD

-1297 VTPAH
+1297 VTSAH

-1316 GETFT
+1316 GESFT

-1390 NKCDRCGETLSTPVT
+1390 NKCDRCGETLSTPAT

-1504 AKALSIKVENGV
+1504 AKALSIKVEDGV

-1532 NDNGLWFRFFGKKP
+1532 NDNGLWFRFFGKKS
-1546 GGMSEIALYKLAN
+1546 GGQSEIALYKLAN